1 MIRLFLKRKKNK
13 TIWPTSSSDMHGP
26 VACQY
31 HTQEI
36 SHKYNYWGAHKEYL
50 ESLII
55 QSVHPLLK
63 IAADQAHQMHP
74 RRQKILQISCPSLR
88 ILLSMLFFSSANTS
102 LGFYFCPRL
111 RLPVQFPTANTT
123 IISKILF
130 ITFALLQRSSL
141 FYKSPFRSNMAVSSI
156 HRWTLQQCD
165 NDIQEMLKK

>member
-1 MIRLFLKRKKNK
+1 MLTGDGTKLQVIFVQLMLLFSYYPQEGFSYSPDGTSIPDNLIQLKAMPGRDMIRLFLKRKKNK

-50 ESLII
+50 ESLI

-74 RRQKILQISCPSLR
+74 RRQKIL
-88 ILLSMLFFSSANTS
+88 
-102 LGFYFCPRL
+102 
-111 RLPVQFPTANTT
+111 
-123 IISKILF
+123 
-130 ITFALLQRSSL
+130 
-141 FYKSPFRSNMAVSSI
+141 
-156 HRWTLQQCD
+156 
-165 NDIQEMLKK
+165 